1 MLTLAK
7 LTRRMRRETLTRGPV
22 RYKELRMICK
32 SMTIGLAAAFLF
44 SVLLSPIAEARGHRG
59 GHHRCAMHSH
69 LDYGTNHC
77 VKNRKH

>member
-1 MLTLAK
+1 
-7 LTRRMRRETLTRGPV
+7 
-22 RYKELRMICK
+22 MICK
-32 SMTIGLAAAFLF
+32 SMTVGLAAAFLF
-44 SVLLSPIAEARGHRG
+44 SVLFSPIAEASGHRG